1 MLCFFFKFCNKIGYV
16 YKRFY
21 ILVVLELVFE
31 LIMIFLNVRVMNF
44 FNKIFLEY
52 SKFEVES

>member
-1 MLCFFFKFCNKIGYV
+1 MKFN
-16 YKRFY
+16 
-21 ILVVLELVFE
+21 ILVVLEMVFE

-52 SKFEVES
+52 SKFEVESWLVVSGFN